1 MTSSPPRQRVQVEP
15 LPPEASSRLVQTALL
30 GLSVLLLG
38 IAGVAFVGVITDLEP
53 WSQLAILAGVAAVAL
68 AVAPPVAHR
77 GLTATAETIAV
88 VGLLVI
94 AIAGYAVWSTGVI
107 GAGILT
113 TGAVYSGLVAAVVAA
128 AGYGYHRLTGLDL
141 PRWTALLALQPVLPL
156 LAYPLVTGPAGWA
169 LVFASVAAHNAALG
183 TATGRRPLGYVTWI
197 LHAVAA
203 AAALAAATAGL
214 TVADGPVAALPS
226 AVTLVGAALTLAAGV
241 GYGVRRDRLTAV
253 AAAVLT
259 LAVMVA
265 SGRVLVLA
273 LPGRALLPVALVA
286 AATAL
291 AVRLLPATLR
301 RGPLLAVVAA
311 FAGIGVLVAGL
322 ALRTGLAAAVWPPWP
337 DGLAEHRQ
345 GLADA
350 AAATTGWQ
358 LVATAGALAVAAGLV
373 TPAVARWEA
382 TAVGVVLTALA
393 APASLA
399 LGAATAP
406 WPAVAATA
414 GLALAGLLATTRRAA
429 TVLIVAATVTALAA
443 TGAALA
449 APPLTATVLAAL
461 TVTGTVAGSSP
472 VRQPA
477 ARAVTEWAAGGATL
491 ALPAAATTGALAAG
505 LPPPGVLVVAF
516 AAVCASLGYAVA
528 AELRHQFVPVPA
540 RIGAGASTAAAA
552 VLALASPDATW
563 ADRAIATLLV
573 AALALLL
580 AAPRVERIRL
590 ATRTVGTAELAAAT
604 LTTAVVATLARIAG
618 LLAPIAGP
626 DAVLAT
632 AATLVFLVTLAIGA
646 LPPRLR
652 PGPVL
657 GVAVLGGLL
666 TAVAGAAAVVSGAA
680 VVTAPGSVWGVD
692 LDRWWPPEPAV
703 AGLTWAA
710 PYALALF
717 AVAAA
722 IVLPRPVGARA
733 SGVLGFLTV
742 VATPAALGLP
752 WWAPAALATAAGAGY
767 ALSATTG
774 RAADAMARAAVGG
787 ALLLYAVG
795 AALVRPW
802 TTGLVLGV
810 GMVTATTVTIL
821 VSRLPR
827 ADPRHRVAGLAVTG
841 ALLALPAGVA
851 ALAAQLGHGTE
862 LRLLAALAAA
872 TLGLAAL
879 AALSFL
885 PAAPPAEPASGTR
898 VTVRVPPRLLG
909 FGTVGVAAGAT
920 GVAFAAMPTAQPA
933 GVYAAAA
940 ALLAV
945 VAELLRAARWPAGHR
960 SLVRPPIGALLA
972 SAVPSVI
979 ALLTLAPALRAALV
993 TPYQTLAAIWDGP
1006 PAALLAP
1013 EAVGPGSVIAALVL
1027 TLAAALAAVGFGGA
1041 VRPWPELGAAGG
1053 GRARDAP
1060 GLAAV
1065 PLVAPG
1071 LAVTLLIAPAAL
1083 RADWPASTVA
1093 ALAVFAIAMLGVAL
1107 TPPPP
1112 VNPLTR
1118 PLRGVRKLVLAIGL
1132 AAGGAGL
1139 AGALAEPG
1147 LTWATFGGA
1156 VVVGATAAF
1165 GGRTGVARLLGWI
1178 GAIPAAHGFTLLTA
1192 YLSGVT
1198 GAALGFAPLAVAA
1211 VSLLVA
1217 ARIPGRSGTEIRAVE
1232 WLGGYAGVLAALVF
1246 TLGSLPDLAAVLVV
1260 AGAVLGLSA
1269 LRPDHGTRWRR
1280 GLLWTA
1286 AACEIAAW
1294 WLLMWVFAVPVLE
1307 AYTLPFAF
1315 FALLVGALE
1324 VRYRPEL
1331 GSWFTWGP
1339 GLVAALAP
1347 SLVLVLISTAPQPVR
1362 QTYLILAGAAVL
1374 LLGSRLR
1381 QQAPVIVGTT
1391 VTAVAALHL
1400 LSLAGPWLVLIPLGL
1415 LLLALA
1421 ATREKRLRDLQ
1432 RLRDLR

>member
-1 MTSSPPRQRVQVEP
+1 MTSSPPRRRVQVEP
-15 LPPEASSRLVQTALL
+15 LPPEASSRLVQTAML

-38 IAGVAFVGVITDLEP
+38 IAGIVFVGVITDLEP
-53 WSQLAILAGVAAVAL
+53 WSQLVILAGVAAVAL

-88 VGLLVI
+88 VGLLVV
-94 AIAGYAVWSTGVI
+94 AIAGYAVWTTGVVS
-107 GAGILT
+107 AGRTILT
-113 TGAVYSGLVAAVVAA
+113 TGPVYSGLVAAVLAA
-128 AGYGYHRLTGLDL
+128 AGYGYHLLTGLDL

-156 LAYPLVTGPAGWA
+156 LAYPLITGPAGWA
-169 LVFASVAAHNAALG
+169 LVCSLVAVHNAALA
-183 TATGRRPLGYVTWI
+183 TATGRRPLGYVTWV
-197 LHAVAA
+197 LHAVAVA
-203 AAALAAATAGL
+203 VAVAFATVGL
-214 TVADGPVAALPS
+214 IVADGPVAALPP
-226 AVTLVGAALTLAAGV
+226 ALMLVLAALTLTAGV
-241 GYGVRRDRLTAV
+241 GYGLRRDRTTDV

-265 SGRVLVLA
+265 AGRVLVLA
-273 LPGRALLPVALVA
+273 LPGRALLPVAVVA
-286 AATAL
+286 AVTAL

-311 FAGIGVLVAGL
+311 FAGLGVLVAGL
-322 ALRTGLAAAVWPPWP
+322 ALRAGSAAIVLPPWP
-337 DGLAEHRQ
+337 DGLAAHER
-345 GLADA
+345 GLA
-350 AAATTGWQ
+350 AAAAVTTGWQ
-358 LVATAGALAVAAGLV
+358 LAATAGALTVAAAVV

-382 TAVGVVLTALA
+382 TAVGVMLTALA

-406 WPAVAATA
+406 WPAVIATA
-414 GLALAGLLATTRRAA
+414 GLALTGLVATTRRAA
-429 TVLIVAATVTALAA
+429 NVQMVAGTVTALAA

-461 TVTGTVAGSSP
+461 ALTGAVVASSP
-472 VRQPA
+472 TRQLP

-491 ALPAAATTGALAAG
+491 ALPAAAAAGAVAAG
-505 LPPPGVLVVAF
+505 LPPAGVLVTAF
-516 AAVCASLGYAVA
+516 AAGCGSLGYAVA
-528 AELRHQFVPVPA
+528 AELRQGFVPVPV
-540 RIGAGASTAAAA
+540 RIGAGAATVAIAA
-552 VLALASPDATW
+552 LALSSPDAIW
-563 ADRAIATLLV
+563 ADRVIAVLLV
-573 AALALLL
+573 AATALFL

-590 ATRTVGTAELAAAT
+590 AGRVVGTAELAAAT
-604 LTTAVVATLARIAG
+604 LTAAVVATLARLAG

-646 LPPRLR
+646 LPSRLR
-652 PGPVL
+652 RGPVL

-666 TAVAGAAAVVSGAA
+666 SAVAGAAATASGAA
-680 VVTAPGSVWGVD
+680 VVAAPGPVWGAD
-692 LDRWWPPEPAV
+692 LDRWWPPDPTV
-703 AGLTWAA
+703 AGLTWGV

-722 IVLPRPVGARA
+722 IVLPRPPGARA
-733 SGVLGFLTV
+733 SAALGFLTV
-742 VATPAALGLP
+742 VAAPAALGLD
-752 WWAPAALATAAGAGY
+752 WWAPAALAATAGTAY
-767 ALSATTG
+767 ALSAGAG
-774 RAADAMARAAVGG
+774 RARDAMARAAVGG

-802 TTGLVLGV
+802 TTAAVLGV
-810 GMVTATTVTIL
+810 VMVTAAAVIIL

-827 ADPRHRVAGLAVTG
+827 DDPRHRAAGVSVAAT
-841 ALLALPAGVA
+841 LLALPGAVA

-862 LRLLAALAAA
+862 LRLLAALAAT
-872 TLGLAAL
+872 TLGLAVL
-879 AALSFL
+879 AALSSY
-885 PAAPPAEPASGTR
+885 PPAFPAR
-898 VTVRVPPRLLG
+898 VTVRVAPRLLG
-909 FGTVGVAAGAT
+909 YGTVGIAAGAT

-933 GVYAAAA
+933 GVYASAAV
-940 ALLAV
+940 LLAV
-945 VAELLRAARWPAGHR
+945 LAELLRAARWPAGHR
-960 SLVRPPIGALLA
+960 SLVRPAIGALIA
-972 SAVPSVI
+972 GAVPSVI

-993 TPYQTLAAIWDGP
+993 TPYQTLAAIWEGP
-1006 PAALLAP
+1006 PDALLAP
-1013 EAVGPGSVIAALVL
+1013 EAVGPGSVLTALVL

-1041 VRPWPELGAAGG
+1041 VTRQTA
-1053 GRARDAP
+1053 
-1060 GLAAV
+1060 

-1083 RADWPASTVA
+1083 RADWPASTVT
-1093 ALAVFAIAMLGVAL
+1093 ALVVFSMAVLGVAL

-1112 VNPLTR
+1112 VDPLTR
-1118 PLRGVRKLVLAIGL
+1118 PLRAARQLVLGIGL

-1139 AGALAEPG
+1139 AGALADPG

-1156 VVVGATAAF
+1156 VGVGMVAAL
-1165 GGRTGVARLLGWI
+1165 GGRTGTARLLGWL
-1178 GAIPAAHGFTLLTA
+1178 GAIPAAHGFALLTA

-1198 GAALGFAPLAVAA
+1198 GAQLGFGPLAVAA
-1211 VSLLVA
+1211 VSLLA
-1217 ARIPGRSGTEIRAVE
+1217 ATRLPRLRDARSATELRAVE
-1232 WLGGYAGVLAALVF
+1232 WLGGYAGLLAALVF
-1246 TLGSLPDLAAVLVV
+1246 TFASLPDLASVLIA
-1260 AGAVLGLSA
+1260 AGAVLGLNA
-1269 LRPDHGTRWRR
+1269 LRPGHTARWRR

-1294 WLLMWVFAVPVLE
+1294 WLIMWLFAVPVLE

-1347 SLVLVLISTAPQPVR
+1347 SLLLVLISTTPQPAR
-1362 QTYLILAGAAVL
+1362 QTFLILAGAATL
-1374 LLGSRLR
+1374 LVGSRLR

-1415 LLLALA
+1415 LMLALA

>member
-1 MTSSPPRQRVQVEP
+1 M
-15 LPPEASSRLVQTALL
+15 L

-38 IAGVAFVGVITDLEP
+38 IAGVVFVGVITDLEP

-94 AIAGYAVWSTGVI
+94 AIAGYAVWSTGVV
-107 GAGILT
+107 GAGRTILT
-113 TGAVYSGLVAAVVAA
+113 TGPVYSGLVAAVVAA
-128 AGYGYHRLTGLDL
+128 AGYGYHLLTGLDL

-169 LVFASVAAHNAALG
+169 LVFTLVAVHNAALG

-197 LHAVAA
+197 LHAVAVA
-203 AAALAAATAGL
+203 VALTAATAGL
-214 TVADGPVAALPS
+214 TVADGPVAALPP
-226 AVTLVGAALTLAAGV
+226 AVMLVLAALTLTAGV
-241 GYGVRRDRLTAV
+241 GYGVRRDRLTHV

-265 SGRVLVLA
+265 ASRVLVLA

-291 AVRLLPATLR
+291 GVRLLPAALR

-322 ALRTGLAAAVWPPWP
+322 ALRTGFAAIVWPPWP
-337 DGLAEHRQ
+337 DGLAPHQQ
-345 GLADA
+345 GLAAA

-358 LVATAGALAVAAGLV
+358 LAATAGALTLAAGVV

-382 TAVGVVLTALA
+382 TAVGAVLTALA
-393 APASLA
+393 APASLSLDPA
-399 LGAATAP
+399 VAP
-406 WPAVAATA
+406 WPAVVATA
-414 GLALAGLLATTRRAA
+414 GLALAGLVAATRRAA
-429 TVLIVAATVTALAA
+429 KVLIAAGTVTALAA

-461 TVTGTVAGSSP
+461 TLTGAVVGSAP
-472 VRQPA
+472 TRQLP

-491 ALPAAATTGALAAG
+491 ALPAAATTGAVAAG

-516 AAVCASLGYAVA
+516 AAVCGSLGYAVA
-528 AELRHQFVPVPA
+528 AELRHQFVPVPV
-540 RIGAGASTAAAA
+540 RIGTGAATVA
-552 VLALASPDATW
+552 VAALAVAAPDAIW
-563 ADRAIATLLV
+563 ADRVIAVLLV

-580 AAPRVERIRL
+580 AAPRMERIQL
-590 ATRTVGTAELAAAT
+590 ATRVVGTAELAAAT
-604 LTTAVVATLARIAG
+604 LTAAVIATLARVAG

-652 PGPVL
+652 RGPVL

-666 TAVAGAAAVVSGAA
+666 AAVAGAAAVASGAA
-680 VVTAPGSVWGVD
+680 VFTAPGSIWGAD
-692 LDRWWPPEPAV
+692 LDRWWPPDPTV

-710 PYALALF
+710 PYALGLF

-722 IVLPRPVGARA
+722 IVLPRPAGARA
-733 SGVLGFLTV
+733 SGALGFLTV
-742 VATPAALGLP
+742 VAAPAALGLD
-752 WWAPAALATAAGAGY
+752 WWTPAALATAAGAGY
-767 ALSATTG
+767 ALSAAAG
-774 RAADAMARAAVGG
+774 RARDAMARAATGG

-802 TTGLVLGV
+802 TTAAVLGV
-810 GMVTATTVTIL
+810 GMVTAAAVIIL

-827 ADPRHRVAGLAVTG
+827 DDPRHRVAGVAVAG
-841 ALLALPAGVA
+841 ALLALPGAVA
-851 ALAAQLGHGTE
+851 ALAAQLGHDAE

-879 AALSFL
+879 AALSSL
-885 PAAPPAEPASGTR
+885 PPASPHTSPSSAAPPPPTSPSSAAPPPASGTR
-898 VTVRVPPRLLG
+898 VTVRIPPELLG
-909 FGTVGVAAGAT
+909 FGTVGVAASAT

-940 ALLAV
+940 VLLAV
-945 VAELLRAARWPAGHR
+945 LAELLRAARWPPGHR

-972 SAVPSVI
+972 GAVPSVI

-1006 PAALLAP
+1006 PSELLAP

-1041 VRPWPELGAAGG
+1041 VTQPGPWPELGAGRA
-1053 GRARDAP
+1053 GRAREAP

-1083 RADWPASTVA
+1083 RASWPASTVA
-1093 ALAVFAIAMLGVAL
+1093 ALAVFTIAMLGVAL
-1107 TPPPP
+1107 SPPPP

-1118 PLRGVRKLVLAIGL
+1118 PLRAVRHLVLVIGL

-1139 AGALAEPG
+1139 AGALADPG
-1147 LTWATFGGA
+1147 VTWATCGGA
-1156 VVVGATAAF
+1156 VGVGAAAALW
-1165 GGRTGVARLLGWI
+1165 GRTGTARLLGWV

-1192 YLSGVT
+1192 YLSGVS
-1198 GAALGFAPLAVAA
+1198 GARLGFGPLAVAA
-1211 VSLLVA
+1211 VSLLLA
-1217 ARIPGRSGTEIRAVE
+1217 ARIPRRSAAEIRAVE
-1232 WLGGYAGVLAALVF
+1232 WLGGYAGLLAALVF
-1246 TLGSLPDLAAVLVV
+1246 TFASLPDLASVLIVT
-1260 AGAVLGLSA
+1260 GAVLGLNA
-1269 LRPDHGTRWRR
+1269 LRPGHSTRWRR

-1286 AACEIAAW
+1286 ASCEIAAW
-1294 WLLMWVFAVPVLE
+1294 WLIMWVFAVPVLE
-1307 AYTLPFAF
+1307 AYTLPFAL

-1324 VRYRPEL
+1324 LRYRPEL

-1347 SLVLVLISTAPQPVR
+1347 SLLLVLISTTPQPAR
-1362 QTYLILAGAAVL
+1362 QTYLILAGAAIL

-1415 LLLALA
+1415 LMLVLA